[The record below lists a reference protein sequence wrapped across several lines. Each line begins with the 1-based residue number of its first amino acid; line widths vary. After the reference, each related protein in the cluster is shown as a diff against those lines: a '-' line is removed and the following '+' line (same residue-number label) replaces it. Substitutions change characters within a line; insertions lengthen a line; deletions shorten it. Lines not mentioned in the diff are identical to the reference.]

1 LRRRPE
7 RQRPLGQSRLRT
19 QDGVDLTSIQV
30 DVQWESLLA
39 LRRAAYLIG
48 ATPRDLASQLLDE
61 ALEGIEER
69 CAR

>member
-1 LRRRPE
+1 
-7 RQRPLGQSRLRT
+7 
-19 QDGVDLTSIQV
+19 VDLTSIQV